1 MTLSDFQIGG
11 VPPSLRILLENLV
24 DYAGLFPPAKLAMQP
39 AVENFKTYSE
49 SEHAWILGRFIVP
62 ASRLQEFAAAFQPL
76 LTADAGLPRRLS
88 ALIGADLAADL
99 AAVESFNRRRA
110 AVEGS
115 AVVDAIELKAQT
127 PEDIRAAAQLVPPG
141 LQTFFEIPISQSLH
155 ETTAAI
161 SQVEMCAKVRTGG
174 DSAACFPSAESLVEF
189 FAACIAR
196 NLPFKATAGLHHPV
210 RSSHRFTYEPDSP
223 SGTMHGFL
231 NVFLAA
237 SFMLYGMDAS
247 AATEGLNEQSA
258 DSFHFTEEN
267 ASWRNHTLSKAQLR
281 HARQSFCLS
290 FGSCSFT
297 EPLDD
302 LRAIQL
308 L

>member
-1 MTLSDFQIGG
+1 MTVESYPAQ
-11 VPPSLRILLENLV
+11 PPVSLRILLENLV
-24 DYAGLFPPAKLAMQP
+24 DYAGLFPPAKLTMRT

-62 ASRLQEFAAAFQPL
+62 ASRLQEFAATFQPL
-76 LTADAGLPRRLS
+76 LTAGTGPTWRLS
-88 ALIGADLAADL
+88 ALIGADIAADL
-99 AAVESFNRRRA
+99 AAVESFNRG
-110 AVEGS
+110 GS
-115 AVVDAIELKAQT
+115 GGDGVVVDAIELKAQT
-127 PEDIRAAAQLVPPG
+127 LGDIRNAAQLVPPS
-141 LQTFFEIPISQSLH
+141 LQTFFEIPISQSLR

-174 DSAACFPSAESLVEF
+174 ETAAFFPSAESLVEF
-189 FAACIAR
+189 LAACITR
-196 NLPFKATAGLHHPV
+196 NLRFKATAGLHHPV
-210 RSSHRFTYEPDSP
+210 RSSHRFTYEPDSL
-223 SGTMHGFL
+223 SGAMHGFL

-247 AATEGLNEQSA
+247 AATECINEQSA
-258 DSFHFTEEN
+258 DSFHFTEES
-267 ASWRNHTLSKAQLR
+267 ASWRNHTLSNAQLR

-297 EPLDD
+297 EPVDD
-302 LRAIQL
+302 LHTIQL